1 MIHRQQNIL
10 KYFSLFLTAFLVLIV
25 ASNCYAGL
33 EILNYRYWTAP
44 DHTRIVLD
52 VDSDPLYKARE
63 RENLLSLSIPDASLK
78 KIIPPSITLNKPG
91 IKKITFHQ
99 TGKRN
104 LKIDFFLD
112 KYEKVNVFKL
122 KKFQGKPDR
131 IVVDIMLEETGD
143 AAKPKRKT
151 TETKKKRVIVIDPG
165 HGGEDPG
172 AIGKKGTY
180 EKNIVLSI
188 AREIKR
194 NINQIPGYRAV
205 LTRDGDYYV
214 SFSRRLQKARDL
226 QASLFI
232 SVHADAARNRE
243 AKGSTVYCLS
253 TGAASNEAAKLLA
266 HNENLS
272 DIIGGESDME
282 SNNESNPIIMNM
294 FQTNTINLSK
304 IYAEMLIKHLNS
316 VNCLK
321 FGIVQEAPFR
331 VLKLPDIP
339 AVLIETA
346 YLSNPQEER
355 LLKQRDFQENLALA
369 ISSSIEDYF
378 SSSGQLRSADDETA
392 AMEYKIIKG
401 DTLFTI
407 ARRFN
412 TKVGVLLKLNDMK
425 LEDTLL
431 IGQDIL
437 VPADK
442 TDTKNHDEDND
453 ENEAIQKKR
462 SGKADKPGK
471 RNNPTTYYTVKKGD
485 TLFIVAKKHS
495 TTLAELLKINHM
507 KITDPLLYG
516 QKIKIP

>member
-1 MIHRQQNIL
+1 MMHRQQNIL
-10 KYFSLFLTAFLVLIV
+10 KFFSLFLTAFFILIV

-52 VDSDPLYKARE
+52 VDSEPLYKARE
-63 RENLLSLSIPDASLK
+63 SKNLLSLSIPDASLK

-99 TGKRN
+99 TGKRS

-122 KKFQGKPDR
+122 KRFQGKPDR
-131 IVVDIMLEETGD
+131 IVVDIMLEETED
-143 AAKPKRKT
+143 TTKPKRKT
-151 TETKKKRVIVIDPG
+151 TETKKKRIIVIDPG

-172 AIGKKGTY
+172 AIGKNGSY
-180 EKNIVLSI
+180 EKNIVLSVSRKI
-188 AREIKR
+188 RN
-194 NINQIPGYRAV
+194 NINKMPGYRAV

-214 SFSRRLQKARDL
+214 SFSRRLQKARDI

-232 SVHADAARNRE
+232 SVHADAARNRQ
-243 AKGSTVYCLS
+243 AKGSSVYCLS

-272 DIIGGESDME
+272 DIIGGETDIE

-304 IYAEMLIKHLNS
+304 IYAETLIKHLHS

-321 FGIVQEAPFR
+321 YNIVQEAPFR

-355 LLKQRDFQENLALA
+355 LLKQRDFQDNLACA

-378 SSSGQLRSADDETA
+378 TGSDKAPGDEIPTT
-392 AMEYKIIKG
+392 EYKVKKG
-401 DTLFTI
+401 DTLFSI
-407 ARRFN
+407 AAKFN
-412 TKVGVLLKLNDMK
+412 TKIDVLLKLNDMK
-425 LEDTLL
+425 RQDTIF
-431 IGQDIL
+431 IGREII
-437 VPADK
+437 VPADEES
-442 TDTKNHDEDND
+442 NEDEDEEIN
-453 ENEAIQKKR
+453 KKQ
-462 SGKADKPGK
+462 SKKMDKSIK
-471 RNNPTTYYTVKKGD
+471 RKKPYTYYTVKKGD

-507 KITDPLLYG
+507 KMTDPLLYG